1 MKSIQY
7 YVDFHSRRVNHA
19 RVPPDLE
26 AKMVQAFFD
35 KKMDGF
41 FVDVGANDPF
51 LNSQSFHLEQ
61 LGWKGILIEPLSI
74 YCELLRKNRTAVIV
88 ECACSSREND
98 GKKLMINV
106 AGTHSTLERKLMAK
120 GGRVEA
126 TQEVEV
132 RTLDFVLQANNVEVG
147 FDLLSVDVEGHE
159 MELFDGFSIEYW
171 RPRLFLLED
180 HVFDHKKHNYM
191 SRHGYHLI
199 FSTGLNSWYVS
210 RSENY
215 VLSLSAKLEFIRKYW
230 FGLLFRRFKFR
241 STN

>member
-1 MKSIQY
+1 
-7 YVDFHSRRVNHA
+7 
-19 RVPPDLE
+19 
-26 AKMVQAFFD
+26 
-35 KKMDGF
+35 
-41 FVDVGANDPF
+41 
-51 LNSQSFHLEQ
+51 
-61 LGWKGILIEPLSI
+61 
-74 YCELLRKNRTAVIV
+74 
-88 ECACSSREND
+88 
-98 GKKLMINV
+98 MINV
-106 AGTHSTLERKLMAK
+106 AGTHSTLESKLMAK

-132 RTLDFVLQANNVEVG
+132 KTLDFVLQANNVEVG

-199 FSTGLNSWYVS
+199 FRTGLNSWYVS
-210 RSENY
+210 RSENF

-241 STN
+241 NTN